1 MFPKRVLLVEDD
13 PDTREITALLLQHA
27 GYTVIVAHDI
37 ASGVAE
43 SEARQDFGVIV
54 TDMYLGRGQT
64 GISLIRSL
72 RDSGSRTPIV
82 LTSAHEEASIAAR
95 DMKVLFL
102 PSPSRTAGR
111 PCCRWWL
118 WRACVASE
126 RCCRLI
132 AAARQCHARLPHRAV
147 CRELAR
153 GPGDC
158 ACPIGIDPR
167 TAAAPGIGTHAE
179 RSK

>member
-43 SEARQDFGVIV
+43 SEARQDFG
-54 TDMYLGRGQT
+54 QT

-102 PSPSRTAGR
+102 PKPYGR
-111 PCCRWWL
+111 QAL
-118 WRACVASE
+118 LSVVAM
-126 RCCRLI
+126 
-132 AAARQCHARLPHRAV
+132 ARV
-147 CRELAR
+147 C
-153 GPGDC
+153 GV
-158 ACPIGIDPR
+158 
-167 TAAAPGIGTHAE
+167 
-179 RSK
+179 